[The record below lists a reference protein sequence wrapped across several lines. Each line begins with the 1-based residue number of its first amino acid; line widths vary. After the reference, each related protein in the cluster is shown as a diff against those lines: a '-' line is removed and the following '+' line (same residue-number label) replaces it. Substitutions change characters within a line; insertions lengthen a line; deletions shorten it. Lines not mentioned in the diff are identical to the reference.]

1 MKSYL
6 WKMAFVGTA
15 LFALAQVVPKGL
27 ANSSRSSQAVQQ
39 GQADQPSASV
49 MQVATGGA
57 NLRVRNVPN
66 GEQLITCLEDK
77 TPISITHYSSDRQ
90 WAFVA
95 SQQTAGRWSPVN
107 GWVRMQY
114 VASSHS

>member
-6 WKMAFVGTA
+6 WKLTLTETA
-15 LFALAQVVPKGL
+15 LFALAQTVPQGL

-39 GQADQPSASV
+39 SQEQPSTTV

-57 NLRVRNVPN
+57 NLRVRSAPN
-66 GEQLITCLEDK
+66 GEQFITCLEDK
-77 TPISITHYSSDRQ
+77 TLITVTQYSSDRQ
-90 WAFVA
+90 WAFIA
-95 SQQTAGRWSPVN
+95 SQQTAPGHWVPVN

-114 VASSHS
+114 VAGARS